1 MQAVSKNNNLAKI
14 IGYKSAGGG
23 SEVRVSVLPT
33 GTIIRRSGNYVLSDT
48 DFKSYE
54 LGVEPDI
61 EFEKKSNEYDLDKLF
76 DLDYIQKIVNESNK

>member
-1 MQAVSKNNNLAKI
+1 MGINQL
-14 IGYKSAGGG
+14 GGG

>member
-1 MQAVSKNNNLAKI
+1 MGINQL
-14 IGYKSAGGG
+14 GGG

-76 DLDYIQKIVNESNK
+76 ALDYIQKIVNESNK

>member
-1 MQAVSKNNNLAKI
+1 M
-14 IGYKSAGGG
+14 
-23 SEVRVSVLPT
+23 
-33 GTIIRRSGNYVLSDT
+33 LSDT